1 MVSVAKDPVLAVD
14 GLSVSYAGSA
24 ALNGVSLAVQA
35 EELICVIGANGAG
48 KTSLIRTIA
57 GIVRPSSGRI
67 RWCGRDITGMP
78 PWEICELGIAQVA
91 EGRELFPSLTVE
103 DNLLIGG
110 SLKRARGRRDV
121 NLRRVYELFPKLD
134 ERRRQSA
141 GTLSGGEQQMV
152 AIGRAMMS
160 EPEMIML
167 DEPSIGLSPVLTGVM
182 FNAVKTLHSRKITIL
197 LVEQNVASS
206 LSIGDRGY
214 VLENGTV
221 VLEGTGEDLLSND
234 EVRRAYMG
242 L

>member
-1 MVSVAKDPVLAVD
+1 MVSVAKDPVLTVD
-14 GLSVSYAGSA
+14 GLSVSYAGSV

-57 GIVRPSSGRI
+57 GIVPPSSGRI

-121 NLRRVYELFPKLD
+121 NLRRVYELFPKLA

-152 AIGRAMMS
+152 AIGRAVMS

-182 FNAVKTLHSRKITIL
+182 FNVVKTLHSRKITIL